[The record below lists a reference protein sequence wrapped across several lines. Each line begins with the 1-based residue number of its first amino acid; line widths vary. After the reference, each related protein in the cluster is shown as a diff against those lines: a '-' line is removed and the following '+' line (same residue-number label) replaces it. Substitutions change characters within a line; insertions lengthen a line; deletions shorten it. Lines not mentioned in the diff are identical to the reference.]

1 MRRQLKTLLITLL
14 IFGLGGAF
22 AAAGQES
29 GFPNHPPKLAR
40 LVNIHSVDFHQ
51 NMLMNI
57 AERYDGNRAA
67 GTQGYGAAVN
77 YIRFWLWT
85 AGYDVEV
92 QEFDF
97 PFFQESGDPL
107 LQQTSPAADP
117 YTPNDPDGFYTMT
130 YSGSGDVAGQIEA
143 VDLVMP
149 PGAEPST
156 STSGCE
162 PEDFTG
168 FTAANIALIQR
179 GSCSFYQKA
188 LNAQEAGARAVI
200 IFNEGQE
207 GRTDAIR
214 GTLGSPEFDIPVVFT
229 SHAIGAAWVDLLDSQ
244 AVSVNLATDT
254 IAETRT
260 SQNILAA
267 SDGGDPAN
275 TLIVGAHLDSV
286 LDGPGINDNGSG
298 TAAVLEAA
306 LKMGW
311 WRLRTDHKVVFAF
324 WGAEELGL
332 IGSEYFVGQ
341 LSAEELA
348 EIALY
353 LNFDMIASPNY
364 VRFVYDGD
372 GSATELAGPPGSGA
386 IEAFFVDLFAGKGL
400 ATEPTALDGRS
411 DYEPFMSAGIPIG
424 GLFTGAG
431 GIKTEEEAAIY
442 GGTAGAPY
450 DANYHTAED
459 NLDNI
464 NLEVEQQNLKAM
476 AQAIDHFAKETLP
489 EVPLR
494 TMGAL
499 GAAEAPMRS
508 FKGPLAVR

>member
-1 MRRQLKTLLITLL
+1 MRRQLTILLVTLL
-14 IFGLGGAF
+14 IFGLSRAF
-22 AAAGQES
+22 AFAGQERPS
-29 GFPNHPPKLAR
+29 LPYPPKLAR
-40 LVNIHSVDFHQ
+40 LVNIHSVEFHQ
-51 NMLMNI
+51 NMLMKI
-57 AERYDGNRAA
+57 AERHDHNRAA
-67 GTQGYGAAVN
+67 GTQGYEAAAN

-97 PFFQESGDPL
+97 PFFQELSDPL
-107 LQQTSPAADP
+107 LQQISPTTVP
-117 YTPNDPDGFYTMT
+117 YTPNDPTGFYTMT
-130 YSGSGDVAGQIEA
+130 YSGSGDVDAPIEA
-143 VDLVMP
+143 VDLMIQP
-149 PGAEPST
+149 ETAPNT

-162 PEDFTG
+162 PEDFDG
-168 FTAANIALIQR
+168 FTAGNIALIQR

-188 LNAQEAGARAVI
+188 LNAQDAGATAVI
-200 IFNEGQE
+200 VFNEGQE

-214 GTLGSPEFDIPVVFT
+214 GTLGSPDFDIPVVFT
-229 SHAIGAAWVDLLDSQ
+229 SHAIGAAWVDLLDNQ
-244 AVSVNLATDT
+244 AVSINVVTDT

-267 SDGGDPAN
+267 TDGGDPAN
-275 TLIVGAHLDSV
+275 TLVVGAHLDSV

-311 WRLRTDHKVVFAF
+311 WRLRTDHKVIFAF

-348 EIALY
+348 DIALY
-353 LNFDMIASPNY
+353 LNFDMIASPNF

-372 GSATELAGPPGSGA
+372 GSATELAGPPGSDA
-386 IEAFFVDLFAGKGL
+386 IEAFFVDHFTGKGL

-411 DYEPFMSAGIPIG
+411 DYDPFMNAGIPIG

-442 GGTAGAPY
+442 GGTAGEPY

-476 AQAIDHFAKETLP
+476 AHAIDHFANEALP
-489 EVPLR
+489 EASLR

-499 GAAEAPMRS
+499 RTAEAPMRS